1 MHNETAVSQPAAM
14 KSQEMHSDGDTKM
27 PEQQDEKEEAE
38 AEEEEDNVEVDEDG
52 GLHSWITILVRGPL
66 TDWAN
71 VRADQFGPFEATLE
85 AVKEAL

>member
-38 AEEEEDNVEVDEDG
+38 SGESMRDEQVCA
-52 GLHSWITILVRGPL
+52 HTAPHVHNRPL
-66 TDWAN
+66 DKQLYNFA
-71 VRADQFGPFEATLE
+71 
-85 AVKEAL
+85 